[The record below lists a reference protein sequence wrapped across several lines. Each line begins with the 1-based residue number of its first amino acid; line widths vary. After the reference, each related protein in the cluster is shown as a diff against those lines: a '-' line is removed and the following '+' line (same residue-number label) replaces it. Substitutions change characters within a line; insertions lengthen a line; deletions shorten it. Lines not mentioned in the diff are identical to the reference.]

1 MNAQQF
7 RRHGLLPLVL
17 VTGALMF
24 SGCGRNE
31 AAVGDGRGAEKPVA
45 MRANVVTA
53 SGELEAIDSV
63 QLGPPVLQNSR
74 NQKIT
79 FMAPEGDM
87 VKAGTPVMR
96 FDASKQ
102 QQDMQVRR
110 ADLATAKQRRESVLQ
125 NDEAQAQ
132 QLNLQL
138 AEARMKLDKVTRKL
152 DASSN
157 YVANNEIR
165 KLRIDKQIADDEVAR
180 CEALLAHHVNARAAR
195 KALADAQVSRIQ
207 TDVDRLQ
214 DEIRRLTILAPKDGI
229 VVHLSDWDGNKF
241 AVGSQLFMGQT
252 ALAIPSLDRMRV
264 KAEILEVDARQV
276 QVGQRVDI
284 VLDARPDKRFEGRVE
299 KLGQAF
305 RPRSHQEP
313 TVVFDAEISLSEVDA
328 ELMRPG
334 MAARL
339 TIYSGDDLARSAA
352 ASPAAESQP

>member
-17 VTGALMF
+17 VTGALML

-87 VKAGTPVMR
+87 IKAGTPVMR

-165 KLRIDKQIADDEVAR
+165 KLRIDKQIAEDEVAR

-305 RPRSHQEP
+305 RPRSYQEP